1 MVKKIK
7 KICIVTGSR
16 AEYGL
21 LKWLIKDIES
31 LEKLEIILIATG
43 SHLSHEFGLTINEI
57 IKDGFKVNEKVDILL
72 STDTPSAISKS
83 VGLGVMGFAD
93 KFEYYKPDL
102 LLILGDR
109 YEIYSAA
116 IAAMIARIPIAH
128 IHGGE
133 STEGAIDEA
142 IRHSITKISHL
153 HFVASNEYRNRVIQ
167 LGEDPSRV
175 FNVGALGIDGI
186 KRLELRTKDK
196 LEKLIGFQFGLR
208 NLLVTFHPVT
218 LENDSS
224 EKHINELLDSIN
236 EFEEINFIFTMPNA
250 DMDCRIIYKNIEKF
264 CKKSRNAVCFKSL
277 GQLNYFSCLKFV
289 DGVIGNSSSGIIEV
303 PSFLKG
309 TINIGNRQKG
319 RLKSKSII
327 DCNPSKLEIKKAIN
341 KLYSKDFQDSL
352 KCVVNP
358 YGDGDA
364 SKKIIERIK
373 NINLDGILM
382 KKFYDLH

>member
-1 MVKKIK
+1 MVKQIE

-21 LKWLIKDIES
+21 LKWLIKDIKN
-31 LEKLEIILIATG
+31 LENLEIILIATG
-43 SHLSHEFGLTINEI
+43 SHLSHEFGFTINEI
-57 IKDGFKVNEKVDILL
+57 IKDGFNVNEKVDILL
-72 STDTPSAISKS
+72 STDTPNAISKS
-83 VGLGVMGFAD
+83 VGIGVMGFAD
-93 KFEYYKPDL
+93 KFEHYKPDL

-186 KRLELRTKDK
+186 KRLKLRTKEK

-224 EKHINELLDSIN
+224 EKHINELLESIN

-250 DMDCRIIYKNIEKF
+250 DMNSRIIYENIEKF
-264 CKKSRNAVCFKSL
+264 CKKSKNAFCFKSL

-309 TINIGNRQKG
+309 TINIGNRQTG

-341 KLYSKDFQDSL
+341 KLYSKNFQDSL
-352 KCVVNP
+352 KYVINP
-358 YGDGDA
+358 YGDGEA
-364 SKKIIERIK
+364 SKKIIEKIK
-373 NINLDGILM
+373 NINLDGILI
-382 KKFYDLH
+382 KKFYDLP

>member
-1 MVKKIK
+1 MVKKIE

-21 LKWLIKDIES
+21 LKWLIKDIEKI
-31 LEKLEIILIATG
+31 EKIEIILIATG
-43 SHLSHEFGLTINEI
+43 SHLSHQFGLTINEI
-57 IKDGFKVNEKVDILL
+57 FKDGFNVNEKVDILL
-72 STDTPSAISKS
+72 SSDTSSSISKS
-83 VGLGVMGFAD
+83 VGLGVIGFAD
-93 KFEYYKPDL
+93 KFERYKPDL

-186 KRLELRTKDK
+186 KRLKLRTKEK

-224 EKHINELLDSIN
+224 EKHINELLESIN

-250 DMDCRIIYKNIEKF
+250 DMNSRIIYENIEKF
-264 CKKSRNAVCFKSL
+264 CKKSKNAVCFKSL

-309 TINIGNRQKG
+309 TINIGNRQTG

-341 KLYSKDFQDSL
+341 KLYSKNFQDSL
-352 KCVVNP
+352 KYVFNP
-358 YGDGDA
+358 YGDGEA
-364 SKKIIERIK
+364 SKKIIEKIK
-373 NINLDGILM
+373 NINLDGILI
-382 KKFYDLH
+382 KKFYDLP